1 MVITP
6 AGRKVRYI
14 PPSTQWRTS
23 MHVFAHAL
31 PDFTSDNKDTMMSR
45 LFRYTNAV
53 ICAALFAGNAQ
64 AAEVVRHPL
73 LGGSKFPIARAV
85 EVPAGTTIV
94 FHSGITPAPLDPKA
108 PAGSAAYWG
117 DTKTQALSAFG
128 KIKESL
134 DQLGL
139 SFGDVV
145 AMTVY
150 LVGDPAKGGRMDF
163 EGFMAA
169 YSQFFGTA
177 EQPNL
182 PARSTVQVAGLVQP
196 GMLVEI
202 EVQLAKRAK

>member
-1 MVITP
+1 MTTEPETETFNVARSGIS
-6 AGRKVRYI
+6 RI
-14 PPSTQWRTS
+14 
-23 MHVFAHAL
+23 AL
-31 PDFTSDNKDTMMSR
+31 G
-45 LFRYTNAV
+45 
-53 ICAALFAGNAQ
+53 AATAAILFAGSVQ
-64 AAEVVRHPL
+64 ADGVTRHSL
-73 LGGSKFPIARAV
+73 LGGNKFPIARAV
-85 EVPAGTTIV
+85 EVPAGTSII
-94 FHSGITPAPLDPKA
+94 FHSGITPTPLDPKA
-108 PAGSAAYWG
+108 PAGTAAYWG
-117 DTKTQALSAFG
+117 DTKTQALSAFAR
-128 KIKESL
+128 IKESL

-169 YSQFFGTA
+169 YSQFFGTT

-202 EVQLAKRAK
+202 EVQLAKKAK